1 MLRFVSFYRFLGWS
15 LVTTLCGTGLVFASF
30 YLYLTPNLPDVEQLK
45 NTQLQIPLRIF
56 SADNKL
62 IAEFGEKRRSPITID
77 QVPEKLTK
85 AFIAAEDNRFYQ
97 HHGVDIKGLLRAV
110 TQLVA
115 TGRIKS
121 GGSTIT
127 MQVAKNFFL
136 SREKTFT
143 RKFNEIL
150 LALQIEQE
158 LTKPEILELY
168 FNKIYLGN
176 RAYGIEAA
184 AKVYYGKKITG
195 LDLAQ
200 MAMIAGLP
208 KAPSSYNPIANP
220 SRALL
225 RRNWILGRM
234 LSLEFIDK
242 KQYDIA
248 HSSPISAKYHGST
261 PEIEAP
267 YLAEMARKA
276 LVDQYGEKA
285 YSKGLNVY
293 LTVNST
299 LQEAANNAVRQ
310 GLESYDV
317 RHGYRGPEGK
327 IPAAKINNISYI
339 NSAMSNLTNYG
350 DLTVAVVIDINNS
363 EATLITQKRGE
374 IKLTLNDIKWARPY
388 ISVNR
393 LGKEPKAISD
403 TLELG
408 DIIRV
413 KPSSTLYPNKSSS
426 EWQLAQIPK
435 AQSTLVSI
443 APASGEIQALVGGY
457 DFAQSKYNRALQAER
472 QPGSNFKP
480 FIYLSALE
488 NGSTAATLINDAPI
502 VFEDKNLEASW
513 RPENSSGRFYGPTR
527 LRTALYKSRNLV
539 SIRLLKKTGV
549 RTTRNFVSR
558 FGFDSDKL
566 PNDLSLALGS
576 AVVTPMN
583 IATGYSILANG
594 GYAIKPYFI
603 ERIESSAGEVLFK
616 TIPSLS
622 PKAIDQH
629 EKIALAM
636 HLNTTSE
643 EINPLELSALHSNK
657 AVQEIET
664 QETEEPRPEQTNYD
678 TEKPN
683 YYKAE
688 KIIDERS
695 VYIMHSI
702 LRDVIK
708 KGTGRRAQKLKRSD
722 LAGKTGTTNDQKDA
736 WFSGF
741 NTNIETTVWVGF
753 DQPKTLG
760 RREYGASAA
769 LPIWI
774 DYMKV
779 ALNNTPRAVMRQP
792 EGMVT
797 VKINSETGKLAAAN
811 DTNSIFEIFRK
822 ENVPQAD
829 DTVTESQQRKQ
840 QEEDEGDISTE
851 DIF

>member
-15 LVTTLCGTGLVFASF
+15 LVTTLCGTGLIFASF
-30 YLYLTPNLPDVEQLK
+30 YLYLTPNLPDVEQLR
-45 NTQLQIPLRIF
+45 NTQLQIPLRVF

-85 AFIAAEDNRFYQ
+85 AFIAAEDNRFYM

-110 TQLVA
+110 TQLIS
-115 TGRIKS
+115 TGRIQS

-158 LTKPEILELY
+158 LSKPEILELY

-184 AKVYYGKKITG
+184 SKVYYGKRISE
-195 LDLAQ
+195 LDLAE

-208 KAPSSYNPIANP
+208 KAPSRYNPIANP
-220 SRALL
+220 SRALI

-234 LSLEFIDK
+234 LSLEFITED
-242 KQYDIA
+242 QYDIA
-248 HSSPISAKYHGST
+248 KSTPITAKYHGSK
-261 PEIEAP
+261 PETDAP
-267 YLAEMARKA
+267 YLAEMTRKT

-285 YSKGLNVY
+285 YSEGFNVY
-293 LTVNST
+293 LTIHSK
-299 LQEAANNAVRQ
+299 LQEAANNAVRE
-310 GLESYDV
+310 GLESYDK

-327 IPAAKINNISYI
+327 VPTEQINNIDYI
-339 NSAMSNLTNYG
+339 NSAIKNLTNYG
-350 DLTVAVVIDINNS
+350 NLTVAVVTNVSKS
-363 EATLITQKRGE
+363 EATLVTLAHAE
-374 IKLTLNDIKWARPY
+374 IKLTLNGIKWAKPY

-393 LGKEPKAISD
+393 LGKEPKIISD
-403 TLELG
+403 TLKVG
-408 DIIRV
+408 DIIRI
-413 KPSSTLYPNKSSS
+413 KPTKTNAALENSSG
-426 EWQLAQIPK
+426 WQLAQVPK
-435 AQSTLVSI
+435 AQSTLISI
-443 APASGEIQALVGGY
+443 TPESGAIKALVGGY

-480 FIYLSALE
+480 FIYLAALE
-488 NGSTAATLINDAPI
+488 NGSTAATIINDAPI

-513 RPENSSGRFYGPTR
+513 RPENSSGQFYGPTR

-558 FGFDSDKL
+558 FGFDSNKL

-576 AVVTPMN
+576 AGVTPMSV
-583 IATGYSILANG
+583 ATGYSIIANG
-594 GYAIKPYFI
+594 GHEIKPYFI
-603 ERIESSAGEVLFK
+603 DRIESSTGDIIFK
-616 TIPSLS
+616 TAPTLS
-622 PKAIDQH
+622 PIAIQQR
-629 EKIALAM
+629 EK
-636 HLNTTSE
+636 NTEIIPFTPQNSDITNLEDTS
-643 EINPLELSALHSNK
+643 
-657 AVQEIET
+657 IET
-664 QETEEPRPEQTNYD
+664 DLLESTVLNPTPTAQEPEA
-678 TEKPN
+678 PS
-683 YYKAE
+683 YYEAK
-688 KIIDERS
+688 KVVDERTI
-695 VYIMHSI
+695 YIMHTI
-702 LRDVIK
+702 LKEVIT
-708 KGTGRRAQKLKRSD
+708 KGTGRRAKTLKRFD

-741 NTNIETTVWVGF
+741 NTNTETTVWVGF

-779 ALNNTPRAVMRQP
+779 ALEGTPKATMRQP

-797 VKINSETGKLAAAN
+797 VKINSETGKLATAN
-811 DTNSIFEIFRK
+811 DSNSIFEIFRK
-822 ENVPQAD
+822 ENAPLAD
-829 DTVTESQQRKQ
+829 ERSIESQQLKQ
-840 QEEDEGDISTE
+840 QTQEEDNISTE

>member
-15 LVTTLCGTGLVFASF
+15 LVTTLCGAGLVFASF
-30 YLYLTPNLPDVEQLK
+30 YLYLTPNLPDVDQLK

-110 TQLVA
+110 TQLA
-115 TGRIKS
+115 STGRIKS

-184 AKVYYGKKITG
+184 AKVYYGKGISK

-208 KAPSSYNPIANP
+208 KAPSRYNPIANP

-225 RRNWILGRM
+225 RRDWILGRM
-234 LSLEFIDK
+234 LSLEFIN
-242 KQYDIA
+242 QEQHDIA
-248 HSSPISAKYHGST
+248 QASPISAKYHGSK
-261 PEIEAP
+261 PETEAP
-267 YLAEMARKA
+267 YLAEMTRKT

-285 YSKGLNVY
+285 YSEGFNVY

-299 LQEAANNAVRQ
+299 LQEAANKAVRQ
-310 GLESYDV
+310 GLESYDK

-327 IPAAKINNISYI
+327 VPAEQANNISYI
-339 NSAMSNLTNYG
+339 NSAINNFTNYG
-350 DLTVAVVIDINNS
+350 DLIVAVVINVSKSD
-363 EATLITQKRGE
+363 ATLATQKYGE
-374 IKLTLNDIKWARPY
+374 IKLTLNDIKWAKPY

-393 LGKEPKAISD
+393 LGKEPKIISD
-403 TLELG
+403 TLKIG

-413 KPSSTLYPNKSSS
+413 KPNNTAIPDKSNS
-426 EWQLAQIPK
+426 EWQLAQVPK
-435 AQSTLVSI
+435 AQGTLVSI
-443 APASGEIQALVGGY
+443 APASGEIKALVGGY

-480 FIYLSALE
+480 FIYLAALE

-539 SIRLLKKTGV
+539 SIRLLKKTGI

-576 AVVTPMN
+576 AGVTPMK

-603 ERIESSAGEVLFK
+603 ERIESSKGEILFK
-616 TIPSLS
+616 AAPALS
-622 PKAIDQH
+622 PSAIYQL
-629 EKIALAM
+629 KKSA
-636 HLNTTSE
+636 TTAPAEFSSPE
-643 EINPLELSALHSNK
+643 TLALHPDRVIEK
-657 AVQEIET
+657 TET
-664 QETEEPRPEQTNYD
+664 QEPKT
-678 TEKPN
+678 PN

-688 KIIDERS
+688 AVIDERS

-741 NTNIETTVWVGF
+741 NTDIETTVWVGF

-779 ALNNTPRAVMRQP
+779 ALKNSPKAVMKQP

-797 VKINSETGKLAAAN
+797 VKINSETGKLPAAN
-811 DTNSIFEIFRK
+811 DTKTIFEIFRK

-829 DTVTESQQRKQ
+829 DITIESQQLKEQ
-840 QEEDEGDISTE
+840 TEGEDDISAE

>member
-15 LVTTLCGTGLVFASF
+15 LVTTLCGTGLIFASF
-30 YLYLTPNLPDVEQLK
+30 YLYLTPNLPNVEQLK

-97 HHGVDIKGLLRAV
+97 HHGVDIKGLLRAA
-110 TQLVA
+110 TQLIA

-136 SREKTFT
+136 SREKTFS

-158 LTKPEILELY
+158 LSKSEILELY

-184 AKVYYGKKITG
+184 AKVYYGKSIAE
-195 LDLAQ
+195 LNLAQ

-208 KAPSSYNPIANP
+208 KAPSRYNPIANP

-234 LSLEFIDK
+234 LSLEFINK
-242 KQYDIA
+242 EQYDTALSAI
-248 HSSPISAKYHGST
+248 ISAKYHGST
-261 PEIEAP
+261 PETEAP
-267 YLAEMARKA
+267 YLAEMTRKT
-276 LVDQYGEKA
+276 LVDQYGDKA
-285 YSKGLNVY
+285 YSDGFNVY
-293 LTVNST
+293 LTVNSR
-299 LQEAANNAVRQ
+299 LQEAANSAIRE
-310 GLESYDV
+310 GLESYDK

-327 IPAAKINNISYI
+327 VPTEQINNISYI
-339 NSAMSNLTNYG
+339 NSAINNLTNYG
-350 DLTVAVVIDINNS
+350 NLTVAVVISVSDS
-363 EATLITQKRGE
+363 KATLFTQKHGE
-374 IKLTLNDIKWARPY
+374 ITLTLNDIKWAKPY

-393 LGKEPKAISD
+393 LGKEPKTISN
-403 TLELG
+403 TLKTG
-408 DIIRV
+408 DIIRI
-413 KPSSTLYPNKSSS
+413 KPSNIAIPND
-426 EWQLAQIPK
+426 ENAGWQLAQVPK
-435 AQSTLVSI
+435 AQGTLVSI
-443 APASGEIQALVGGY
+443 TPNSGEIKALVGGY

-480 FIYLSALE
+480 FIYLAALE
-488 NGSTAATLINDAPI
+488 KGSTAATLINDAPI

-513 RPENSSGRFYGPTR
+513 RPENSSGKFYGPTR

-539 SIRLLKKTGV
+539 SIRLLKKTGI
-549 RTTRNFVSR
+549 RATRNFVSR
-558 FGFDSDKL
+558 FGFDSEKL

-576 AVVTPMN
+576 AVVTPMDV
-583 IATGYSILANG
+583 ATGYSILANG

-603 ERIESSAGEVLFK
+603 ERIESRTGEVLFK
-616 TIPSLS
+616 ARPSLA
-622 PKAIDQH
+622 PNAINQR
-629 EKIALAM
+629 EKSVP
-636 HLNTTSE
+636 TTLPSTISE
-643 EINPLELSALHSNK
+643 ELELPEI
-657 AVQEIET
+657 QE
-664 QETEEPRPEQTNYD
+664 PEMP
-678 TEKPN
+678 K
-683 YYKAE
+683 YYAAE
-688 KIIDERS
+688 KIMDNRT

-708 KGTGRRAQKLKRSD
+708 KGTGRRAQRLKRSD

-741 NTNIETTVWVGF
+741 NTDTETTVWVGF

-774 DYMKV
+774 DYMRV

-792 EGMVT
+792 EGIVT
-797 VKINSETGKLAAAN
+797 VKINSETGKLAAAS
-811 DTNSIFEIFRK
+811 DTNGIFEIFRK
-822 ENVPQAD
+822 ENIPLAD
-829 DTVTESQQRKQ
+829 DMTTESQQTKQ
-840 QEEDEGDISTE
+840 QEQDEDDISTE